1 MPLMVFNVDMNR
13 GLGRLELISLV
24 AVILLMGGIFL
35 PYVLKSRV
43 DSRRNMCEYRLTR
56 LGYALQIA
64 EQESQYIPYYRTAW
78 SEFHPGEKPVI
89 SDDRIVGWQLETL
102 PYIGSTPEMPGSQQ
116 EDAPQF
122 SHGPLHQHYLD
133 FVSDHSASAAQHLRE
148 LYVPDFV
155 CPANNPPEID
165 QGILP
170 AGWNSYVANGG
181 LPDASQSVRTG
192 IGTDGL
198 ANGLFVDD
206 PLLSANVAGWNR
218 VGFAYVAEGD
228 GLDHT
233 MLLSENIDSGNWTA
247 STEAE
252 LVFHWRVDVP
262 FPAGV
267 ETVRVL
273 GLNVQRGEG
282 VDGDVR
288 FARIS
293 SNHPGGANAI
303 FVSGRTQFLSEKI
316 DPRVLR
322 YMMTSRDDEVT
333 WPGTELLIF
342 GPVEGSESAN

>member
-1 MPLMVFNVDMNR
+1 MVFNVDMNR
-13 GLGRLELISLV
+13 GLRRLEWISLV
-24 AVILLMGGIFL
+24 VVLLLMGGIFL
-35 PYVLKSRV
+35 PYVFQNRV

-56 LGYALQIA
+56 LGYALQLA
-64 EQESQYIPYYRTAW
+64 EEESRHLPYYRTAW
-78 SEFHPGEKPVI
+78 PELHADEKPVI
-89 SDDRIVGWQLETL
+89 SDDRIVGWQFETL
-102 PYIGSTPEMPGSQQ
+102 PHLGLTPKVPGSQQ
-116 EDAPQF
+116 EDATQPK
-122 SHGPLHQHYLD
+122 HGPLHQYYLD
-133 FVSDHSASAAQHLRE
+133 FVSDHSADAAQQLRD
-148 LYVPDFV
+148 LYFPDFV

-170 AGWNSYVANGG
+170 GGWNSYVANGG
-181 LPDASQSVRTG
+181 LPDASPSVRSG
-192 IGTDGL
+192 IGVDAL

-206 PLLSANVAGWNR
+206 PLLSADSADWNR

-228 GLDHT
+228 GLDQT

-247 STEAE
+247 SAEAA
-252 LVFHWRVDVP
+252 LVFHWRVDVL

-273 GLNVQRGEG
+273 GLNVQRGQG

-322 YMMTSRDDEVT
+322 YMMTSREAEVT
-333 WPGTELLIF
+333 WPGTEILIF
-342 GPVEGSESAN
+342 GPVEGTGPAN